1 MLYDNEVDSYILKVD
16 ETLETFTLDCGATI
30 SRSEIHQ
37 GTGASFKIL
46 TNR

>member
-1 MLYDNEVDSYILKVD
+1 MEQYINEYYMHGHPEKLKN
-16 ETLETFTLDCGATI
+16 ASI

-46 TNR
+46 TNRYTDTTI